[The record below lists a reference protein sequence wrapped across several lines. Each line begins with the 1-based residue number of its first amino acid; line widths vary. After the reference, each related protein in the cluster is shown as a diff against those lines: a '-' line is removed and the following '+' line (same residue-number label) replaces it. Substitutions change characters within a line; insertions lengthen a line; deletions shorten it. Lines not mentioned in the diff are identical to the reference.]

1 MMHSSTKTI
10 QERGE
15 SPLNLPAYRAGR
27 VTLSRQAQWQLFQV
41 VLAISDILLTGIA
54 FRLAYY
60 VRFELSLPIFELDA
74 PVSFPRY
81 QAFAFIL
88 VPIWIFIFAA
98 NGLYDRRNLLGGT
111 GEYARVFRA
120 TVTGMFLVVLAGF
133 LEPTLVF
140 ARGWLLLAWL
150 FAFLFT
156 AGGRFW
162 LRRAVY
168 ILRRRGYFLTPT
180 IVVGVSDEGLSLAQ
194 QLLSWRTSGLDVLGF
209 VDDDINPGTPVYKHL
224 HTLGN
229 MDRID
234 ELIRRYDVEE
244 MILVTSA
251 LSRDEI
257 TAIFRRYGLMD
268 GLNLRMSSGLFEI
281 ITTGLEVK
289 EMAYV
294 PLVSVHKVRL
304 TGLDR
309 FLKLA
314 LDYAIAIPGL
324 IAIAPF
330 LLFIALAI
338 KFDSPGPIIYRR
350 RVMGINGKKFEAY
363 KFRTMHV
370 NGEHILEQHPD
381 LKAELNRNHKL
392 KDDPRVTRVGQFLRK
407 TSLDELPQ
415 LFNVLKR
422 EMSLVGP
429 RMIAPKEMDMYD
441 EWGLNLLTVPPG
453 ITGLWQVSGR
463 SDISYD
469 TRVQLDMHYIRNW
482 TIWLDLQ
489 LLVQTIPAVVQRR
502 GAY

>member
-1 MMHSSTKTI
+1 MMHTSTKTAH
-10 QERGE
+10 EGVDGHF
-15 SPLNLPAYRAGR
+15 NLPAYRAGR
-27 VTLSRQAQWQLFQV
+27 ATLSRQAQWQILQV
-41 VLAISDILLTGIA
+41 VLAISDILLTGVA

-60 VRFELSLPIFELDA
+60 VRFELSLPIFQLDV
-74 PVSFPRY
+74 PFSFPRY
-81 QAFAFIL
+81 QTFAFIL

-111 GEYARVFRA
+111 TEYARVFRA

-133 LEPTLVF
+133 LDPTFVF

-168 ILRRRGYFLTPT
+168 LLRKRGYFLTPT
-180 IVVGVSDEGLSLAQ
+180 IVVGVSDEGLSLTR

-209 VDDDINPGTPVYKHL
+209 VDDDVQPGTPVYKHL
-224 HTLGN
+224 HALGET
-229 MDRID
+229 DRID

-257 TAIFRRYGLMD
+257 TAIFKRYGLMD
-268 GLNLRMSSGLFEI
+268 GLNLRLSSGLFEI

-294 PLVSVHKVRL
+294 PLVSVNKVRL

-309 FLKLA
+309 FLKLG
-314 LDYAIAIPGL
+314 LDYMIAIPGL
-324 IAIAPF
+324 IAIAPI
-330 LLFIALAI
+330 LLVIAIAI
-338 KFDSPGPIIYRR
+338 KLDSPGPIIYRR
-350 RVMGINGKKFEAY
+350 RVMGINGKKFNAY

-370 NGEHILEQHPD
+370 NGDQILDQHPE
-381 LKAELNRNHKL
+381 LKAELARNHKL
-392 KDDPRVTRVGQFLRK
+392 KDDPRITRVGQFLRK

-429 RMIAPKEMDMYD
+429 RMISPKEMEMYD

-482 TIWLDLQ
+482 TIWLDIQ
-489 LLVQTIPAVVQRR
+489 LLVQTIPAVLKGR

>member
-1 MMHSSTKTI
+1 MHSSTKTV
-10 QERGE
+10 QEGTE
-15 SPLNLPAYRAGR
+15 GHFNLPAYRAGR
-27 VTLSRQAQWQLFQV
+27 VALSREAQWQILQV
-41 VLAISDILLTGIA
+41 VLAIADILLTGLA
-54 FRLAYY
+54 FRLAYFA
-60 VRFELSLPIFELDA
+60 RFELSLPVFQQDA
-74 PVSFPRY
+74 LASFPWY
-81 QAFAFIL
+81 QTFALIL
-88 VPIWIFIFAA
+88 MPVWLFIFAA

-133 LEPTLVF
+133 LEPTFVF

-168 ILRRRGYFLTPT
+168 GLRKHGYFLTPT
-180 IVVGVSDEGLSLAQ
+180 IVVGVSDEGLSLTQ
-194 QLLSWRTSGLDVLGF
+194 QLLSWRTSGLDILGF
-209 VDDDINPGTPVYKHL
+209 VDDDLKPGTPVYEHL
-224 HTLGN
+224 QALGST
-229 MDRID
+229 DRID

-257 TAIFRRYGLMD
+257 TAIFKRYGLMD

-324 IAIAPF
+324 IAIGPF

-338 KFDSPGPIIYRR
+338 KLDSPGPVIYRR
-350 RVMGINGKKFEAY
+350 RVMGLNGKKFDAY

-370 NGEHILEQHPD
+370 NGDQILDEHPK
-381 LKAELNRNHKL
+381 LKAELAQNHKL
-392 KDDPRVTRVGQFLRK
+392 KHDPRVTRLGQFLRK

-415 LFNVLKR
+415 LLNVLKR

-429 RMIAPKEMDMYD
+429 RMISPKEMEMYD

-463 SDISYD
+463 SDISYE
-469 TRVQLDMHYIRNW
+469 TRVHLDMQYIRNW
-482 TIWLDLQ
+482 TIWLDVQ
-489 LLVQTIPAVVQRR
+489 LLIQTIPAVLKGR

>member
-1 MMHSSTKTI
+1 MHSSTKTV
-10 QERGE
+10 QERAEGHF
-15 SPLNLPAYRAGR
+15 NLPAYRAGR
-27 VTLSRQAQWQLFQV
+27 VTLSRQAQWQLFQI

-54 FRLAYY
+54 FRIAYF
-60 VRFELSLPIFELDA
+60 VRFELGLPVFQLDA
-74 PVSFPRY
+74 PSSFPRY
-81 QAFAFIL
+81 QAFALIL

-111 GEYARVFRA
+111 SEYARVFRA

-133 LEPTLVF
+133 LEPTFIF

-168 ILRRRGYFLTPT
+168 LLRKRGYFLTPT
-180 IVVGVSDEGLSLAQ
+180 IVVGVSDEGLSLVQ

-209 VDDDINPGTPVYKHL
+209 VDDDTQPGTPVYKHL
-224 HTLGN
+224 HTLGKT
-229 MDRID
+229 DRID
-234 ELIRRYDVEE
+234 ELIHRYDVEE

-257 TAIFRRYGLMD
+257 TSIFKRYGLMD

-309 FLKLA
+309 FLKVA

-338 KFDSPGPIIYRR
+338 KLDSPGPVIYRR
-350 RVMGINGKKFEAY
+350 RVMGLNGKKFDAY
-363 KFRTMHV
+363 KFRTMRV
-370 NGEHILEQHPD
+370 NGDQILEQHPE
-381 LKAELNRNHKL
+381 LKAELAHNHKL
-392 KDDPRVTRVGQFLRK
+392 KNDPRVTAVGHFLRK

-429 RMIAPKEMDMYD
+429 RMISPEEMEMYD

-463 SDISYD
+463 SDISYE
-469 TRVQLDMHYIRNW
+469 TRVHLDMHYIRNW

-489 LLVQTIPAVVQRR
+489 LLVQTIPAVLKGR

>member
-1 MMHSSTKTI
+1 MHTSSKTV
-10 QERGE
+10 QEGVE
-15 SPLNLPAYRAGR
+15 GHLNLPAYRAGR
-27 VTLSRQAQWQLFQV
+27 AALSRQTQWQIFQV

-60 VRFELSLPIFELDA
+60 VRFELSLPIFQLDV

-81 QAFAFIL
+81 QTYALIL
-88 VPIWIFIFAA
+88 VPVWIFIFAA

-120 TVTGMFLVVLAGF
+120 TVTGMFLVVLVGF
-133 LEPTLVF
+133 LEPTFVF
-140 ARGWLLLAWL
+140 ARGWLLLAWM

-162 LRRAVY
+162 LRRVVY
-168 ILRRRGYFLTPT
+168 NLRKRGYFLTPT
-180 IVVGVSDEGLSLAQ
+180 LVVGVSDESLSLTQ

-209 VDDDINPGTPVYKHL
+209 VDDDVKPGTPVYKHL
-224 HTLGN
+224 HTLGKT
-229 MDRID
+229 DRIH
-234 ELIRRYDVEE
+234 ELIRRYDVKE
-244 MILVTSA
+244 MILMTSA

-257 TAIFRRYGLMD
+257 TAIFRKYGVVED
-268 GLNLRMSSGLFEI
+268 LNLRLSSGLFEI
-281 ITTGLEVK
+281 MTTGLEVK

-309 FLKLA
+309 FLKLS
-314 LDYAIAIPGL
+314 LDYVIAIPGL

-330 LLFIALAI
+330 LLFIAIAI
-338 KFDSPGPIIYRR
+338 KLDSPGPIIYRR
-350 RVMGINGKKFEAY
+350 RVMGLNGKKFDAY

-370 NGEHILEQHPD
+370 NGDEILARYPELQ
-381 LKAELNRNHKL
+381 AELAQNHKL
-392 KDDPRVTRVGQFLRK
+392 KRDPRVTRVGQFLRK

-415 LFNVLKR
+415 LFNVIKR

-429 RMIAPKEMDMYD
+429 RMISPEEMKMYD

-463 SDISYD
+463 SVTSYD

-489 LLVQTIPAVVQRR
+489 LLLQTIPAVLKGR

>member
-1 MMHSSTKTI
+1 MHSSTKTV
-10 QERGE
+10 QERTEGHF
-15 SPLNLPAYRAGR
+15 NLPAYRAGR
-27 VTLSRQAQWQLFQV
+27 VTLSRQAQWQIFQI
-41 VLAISDILLTGIA
+41 VLALSDILLTGVA
-54 FRLAYY
+54 FRLAYF
-60 VRFELSLPIFELDA
+60 VRFELSLPIFQLDA

-81 QAFAFIL
+81 QTFSLIL

-111 GEYARVFRA
+111 TEYARVFRA

-133 LEPTLVF
+133 LDPTLVF

-150 FAFLFT
+150 FAFLFV

-168 ILRRRGYFLTPT
+168 LLRRRGYFLSPT

-194 QLLSWRTSGLDVLGF
+194 QLLGWRTSGLDVLGF
-209 VDDDINPGTPVYKHL
+209 VDDDMKPGTPVYEHL
-224 HTLGN
+224 HTLG
-229 MDRID
+229 DTARID
-234 ELIRRYDVEE
+234 ELIRRYHVEE

-257 TAIFRRYGLMD
+257 TAIFKRYGLMD

-281 ITTGLEVK
+281 ITTGLEIK

-314 LDYAIAIPGL
+314 LDYAIAVPGL

-338 KFDSPGPIIYRR
+338 KLDSPGPIVYRR
-350 RVMGINGKKFEAY
+350 RVMGINGKKFNAY

-370 NGEHILEQHPD
+370 NGDQILEQHPE
-381 LKAELNRNHKL
+381 LKAELARNHKL
-392 KDDPRVTRVGQFLRK
+392 KHDPRVTRVGQFLRK

-429 RMIAPKEMDMYD
+429 RMISPKEMEMYD

-463 SDISYD
+463 SDISYE
-469 TRVQLDMHYIRNW
+469 TRVHLDMHYIRNW

-489 LLVQTIPAVVQRR
+489 LLVQTIPAVLKGR